1 MGQLVYFICI
11 FYMLVVMV
19 VALMFMQVTMLVVV
33 AQSQLMVILVGVHA
47 FSILVAIFITTV
59 QSVTFIF

>member
-1 MGQLVYFICI
+1 
-11 FYMLVVMV
+11 MLVVMV

-59 QSVTFIF
+59 QSVTSIF